1 MTAKYFIV
9 FIFRAFFCLL
19 SFERFLFFSFHEVY
33 DGARIRRKPVVV
45 STDEGGW
52 SRERAAVN
60 CTFSSISHGKRWIN
74 RISPKGIRGGRVMV
88 AAPLGTEP
96 HLVYS
101 TVEWDTGISAD
112 KFKLSFRWHEKAGR
126 QNVEA
131 DAQHKNTTGKAE
143 NCAKL
148 NRMVMANEIIFFH
161 NAHRCKLNWHRKW
174 KQMGKQKR
182 SGPSEQ
188 SLTRPQTLGC
198 PILGTRGS
206 GLAH

>member
-1 MTAKYFIV
+1 MVPSFFTLRCDDSEIFYCFYIPCILLPFIV
-9 FIFRAFFCLL
+9 WTFF
-19 SFERFLFFSFHEVY
+19 FFSFHEVY

-52 SRERAAVN
+52 ARERAAVN

-74 RISPKGIRGGRVMV
+74 RISPKGIRGARVMV

-131 DAQHKNTTGKAE
+131 DAQHKNKQE
-143 NCAKL
+143 K
-148 NRMVMANEIIFFH
+148 
-161 NAHRCKLNWHRKW
+161 RKTV
-174 KQMGKQKR
+174 R
-182 SGPSEQ
+182 N
-188 SLTRPQTLGC
+188 
-198 PILGTRGS
+198 
-206 GLAH
+206 